1 MTDLQLN
8 DQTLDA
14 ALISGVSDSSV
25 VIRPDIISVT
35 MNPHP
40 VIMVTEPS
48 GTITAFP
55 QDVKHEAPPDDERS
69 YYVGNKVKT
78 ISMDGTTARVGG
90 YLVVWG
96 NPAAKDLQGEYFTPR
111 TELGLDWYPE
121 RPALYHHTLDQT
133 IKTTKLGMID
143 TLKADSVGLWAEA
156 VLDMRNRYIQ
166 KIKELVDQGVLGWS
180 SGTVPHWADVADD
193 GEIKRWPIVEGS
205 LTPAPAEPRR
215 TSIQSIKSEI
225 IALDDAEINTP
236 IEPVAPVKEVSEIA
250 AEVTRAL
257 AKSGYAPGG
266 VNSLPNREYEYRG
279 VEMSVKMDTSMMIAA
294 LEKAGV
300 GSDQI
305 IEVMK
310 ELGAAEAAEP
320 EGMMA
325 DPAAVPDAS
334 VAPTE
339 MPPNKSAAKAF
350 NAKELAAEL
359 INQFKTAPATIKAL
373 PGVDAPMPTQNAP
386 RITDMRTKYHN
397 LSAEDMSFMAMG
409 QRLKNIRTGNFDLNN
424 GLSPAFYR
432 EMIEKAQKS
441 VDTLDLPYDGD
452 ISVKSLLSIKTNE
465 LDNTG
470 NATAA
475 GNWVPELWYSQLWRR
490 VRVENMVASQF
501 RNIEMPSATFDLP
514 VESTDPTVYKVPETT
529 NDAQLSLA
537 SGAAIPDSVVSAGK
551 VQLVAAKMGL
561 RVGFSTEMEED
572 SIIPFIPQLRE
583 QGLRSM
589 MNAIDFVLLNG
600 DVTTTINTNI
610 NLIDGTPGST
620 AKYLVF
626 NGLRKLA
633 LVTNTAVS
641 VNALGATPTL
651 QMIRNARFKMRSALN
666 VYANRPQDLVIFVDV
681 PTYGKLL
688 NIDELLV
695 YMNNGRGSTVNDGT
709 VPTIDGIE
717 VYPSAELLLTDST
730 GKVDTAQD
738 GTLGQLIIAAKPA
751 WYLGYRRQVT
761 TSIDFL
767 PYYDSY
773 QMTVTTRLAFTN
785 KDTVAAA
792 EIYNIGVS

>member
-8 DQTLDA
+8 EQPADA
-14 ALISGVSDSSV
+14 AVTSGVSDSIQGAIVADATIDPREYV
-25 VIRPDIISVT
+25 VTAEHEPL
-35 MNPHP
+35 P
-40 VIMVTEPS
+40 TE
-48 GTITAFP
+48 GG
-55 QDVKHEAPPDDERS
+55 ERN
-69 YYVGNKVKT
+69 YFVGGGVKT
-78 ISMDGTTARVGG
+78 LSVDGDYARVGG
-90 YLVVWG
+90 YLVVFG
-96 NPAAKDLQGEYFTPR
+96 NPAQKDLQGEYFTPA
-111 TELGLDWYPE
+111 TQLGLDWYDT
-121 RPALYHHTLDQT
+121 RPALFHHNLDATL
-133 IKTTKLGMID
+133 KTTKIGTID
-143 TLKADSVGLWAEA
+143 TLKMDDTGVWAEA
-156 VLDMRNRYIQ
+156 ILDMRNRYVQ
-166 KIKELVDQGVLGWS
+166 RLKQLVDQGVLGWS
-180 SGTVPHWADVADD
+180 SGTVPHWAEVDDD
-193 GEIKRWPIVEGS
+193 GQIKRWPLVEGS

-236 IEPVAPVKEVSEIA
+236 IEPGTVKEASEIA

-257 AKSGYAPGG
+257 AEKSYAPGG
-266 VNSLPNREYEYRG
+266 VNSLPNQEFIYRG

-294 LEKAGV
+294 LEKSGV
-300 GSDQI
+300 TSDQI

-325 DPAAVPDAS
+325 DPATTPDA
-334 VAPTE
+334 PPPDE
-339 MPPNKSAAKAF
+339 MPPVGKTF
-350 NAKELAAEL
+350 NAKALAAEL
-359 INQFKTAPATIKAL
+359 LQSFKTAPANVKL
-373 PGVDAPMPTQNAP
+373 PGVDAPMPSQVAP

-441 VDTLDLPYDGD
+441 IDTLDLPYEGD

-490 VRVENMVASQF
+490 VRVENQVASQF

-589 MNAIDFVLLNG
+589 MNAIDNVLLNG
-600 DVTTTINTNI
+600 DTDATINTNI
-610 NLIDGTPGST
+610 NLIDGTPGAT

-626 NGLRKLA
+626 NGLRKLP
-633 LVTNTAVS
+633 LVTNVALKVD
-641 VNALGATPTL
+641 ALGATPTL
-651 QMIRNARFKMRSALN
+651 QMIRSARFKMRSALN
-666 VYANRPQDLVIFVDV
+666 VYANRPEDLVIFVDV

-709 VPTIDGIE
+709 VPTIDGTP
-717 VYPSAELLLTDST
+717 VFASAELLLTNSA
-730 GKVDTAQD
+730 GKVDAAQD
-738 GTLGQLIIAAKPA
+738 GTFGQLIIAAKPA

-773 QMTVTTRLAFTN
+773 QMTVTTRLAFIN
-785 KDTVAAA
+785 KDTVASA
-792 EIYNIGVS
+792 EIYDIGVN